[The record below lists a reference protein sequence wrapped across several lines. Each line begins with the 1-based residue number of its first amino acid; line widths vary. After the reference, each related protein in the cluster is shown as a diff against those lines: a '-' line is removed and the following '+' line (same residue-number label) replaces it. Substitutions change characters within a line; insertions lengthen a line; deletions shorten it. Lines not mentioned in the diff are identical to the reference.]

1 MSKRQSAESRI
12 ITYFEQAPL
21 ASVAIVLGIVK
32 EKVRMRQLADVGV
45 NVVPARRKAKGKR
58 NARITAAPGT
68 QTAFDPGSMGEVAQ

>member
-32 EKVRMRQLADVGV
+32 EKVRMRQLVDAGV
-45 NVVPARRKAKGKR
+45 TTVPAKRKVTRKR
-58 NARITAAPGT
+58 KLDAGARPSLEPAMFA
-68 QTAFDPGSMGEVAQ
+68 GEAQ